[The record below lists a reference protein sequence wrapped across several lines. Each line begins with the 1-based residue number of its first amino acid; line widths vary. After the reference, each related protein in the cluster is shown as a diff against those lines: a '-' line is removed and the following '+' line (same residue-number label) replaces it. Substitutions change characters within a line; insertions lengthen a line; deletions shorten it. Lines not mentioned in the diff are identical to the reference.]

1 MTSSTNGTAELPRPQ
16 ALSEVKGWFRAVDQQ
31 LFDWFLSGQL
41 DRGQR
46 GDLLELGAYLGKSAI
61 FMASYRREGDAFTVC
76 DLFDSAAPDAA
87 NLKEMNKSYA
97 TLTRRAFEANFLAF
111 HEELPT
117 VLQAPTSVV
126 ADRVA
131 DGSCRFAHIDASHLY
146 EHVHGDIVA
155 VRDILLPDGVVVL
168 DDYRAEHCPGVAA
181 ATWGAVA
188 ALDLRPICVTGTK
201 FYGTWGDPEPPRD
214 ALLEWLAAREDLW
227 HEVQQVAG
235 HGMIRIDGR
244 RATEPK
250 HPVSRYAAGEEPP
263 APAGAVPAGHPAPA
277 AASRPAPAGPAPT
290 RPGTTAPAGRPG
302 RARRLAKDLL
312 PPIVTRALVKRRRG
326 R

>member
-1 MTSSTNGTAELPRPQ
+1 MTSLSTGTTEPPRPK

-31 LFDWFLSGQL
+31 LFAWFLSGQL
-41 DRGQR
+41 DRAQR

-61 FMASYRREGDAFTVC
+61 FMAAYRRDEDTFTVC
-76 DLFDSAAPDAA
+76 DLFDSVAPDAA
-87 NLKEMNKSYA
+87 NLKEMNKSYP

-111 HEELPT
+111 HEKLPT

-131 DGSCRFAHIDASHLY
+131 GGSCRFAHIDASHLY
-146 EHVHGDIVA
+146 EHVYGDIEA
-155 VRDILLPDGVVVL
+155 ARDILLPEGVVVL
-168 DDYRAEHCPGVAA
+168 DDYRAEHCPGVAC

-188 ALDLRPICVTGTK
+188 TLGLHPICVTGTK
-201 FYGTWGDPEPPRD
+201 FYGTWGDPEPLRD
-214 ALLEWLAAREDLW
+214 ALLEWLAARDDLW

-244 RATEPK
+244 RATEPE

-263 APAGAVPAGHPAPA
+263 APAGTAPA
-277 AASRPAPAGPAPT
+277 ASSRPAPAGPAPA
-290 RPGTTAPAGRPG
+290 RPVTAAPAGRPG

-312 PPIVTRALVKRRRG
+312 PPIVTRALVKGRRG

>member
-1 MTSSTNGTAELPRPQ
+1 MTSSTTELPRPK

-41 DRGQR
+41 DRAQR

-61 FMASYRREGDAFTVC
+61 FMAAYRRDEDAFTVC
-76 DLFDSAAPDAA
+76 DLFGSAAPDAA
-87 NLKEMNKSYA
+87 NLKELNKSYA
-97 TLTRRAFEANFLAF
+97 TLTRQAFEANFLAF
-111 HEELPT
+111 HDRLPE

-126 ADRVA
+126 PGRVE
-131 DGSCRFAHIDASHLY
+131 DDSCRFAHIDASHLY
-146 EHVHGDIVA
+146 EHVYGDIEA
-155 VRDILLPDGVVVL
+155 VRDILLPEGVVVL
-168 DDYRAEHCPGVAA
+168 DDYRAEHCPGVAC

-188 ALDLRPICVTGTK
+188 TLGLHPICVTGTK

-214 ALLEWLAAREDLW
+214 ALLEWLAGRDDMW

-250 HPVSRYAAGEEPP
+250 HPVSRFAAEEEPP
-263 APAGAVPAGHPAPA
+263 ATVPPPAPSAAVPVQGT
-277 AASRPAPAGPAPT
+277 ASARPAPAGPAPL
-290 RPGTTAPAGRPG
+290 RPATAAPARRPS
-302 RARRLAKDLL
+302 RARALAKDLL
-312 PPIVTRALVKRRRG
+312 PPLVTRALVRRRRG